1 MAEIILFSTLT
12 LRYRKL
18 CKYGDSIQLQGSM
31 MRLNNEAFSVF
42 LENVYDEISIIT
54 KDAKRNPENR
64 ISTSSA
70 SEIRIN
76 FFLVFVKE
84 IT

>member
-1 MAEIILFSTLT
+1 
-12 LRYRKL
+12 
-18 CKYGDSIQLQGSM
+18 